1 MGVNIA
7 DATLEPGKGEQ
18 PHVEEAVPT
27 KVKGVG
33 PVRAFFNELGR
44 SKSGLFGFIIV
55 AFIVV
60 MSILAPIIR
69 GNLKPTTE
77 YWAKPS
83 AAHPLGTSGQG
94 IDTLAMIVN
103 GGRTVLMVGFSA
115 AALTVV
121 IAVVI
126 GALSAYFR
134 GWFDALMLQV
144 ADLFMTIPQIVLL
157 AVLGAMLSGSNFK
170 FFETPMGMATIVGT
184 LSWPVLMRSIR
195 AQVLTLKER
204 EFVEAARLLDLGT
217 LRIVFVE
224 IVPNMASFIL
234 INFIIAVTN
243 AIYAMV
249 GLYLLGLAP
258 LAGTNWGI
266 MVQDG
271 WTNGAMFNP
280 DALPYILAP
289 VAMIVLL
296 QLGLILLTRSLE
308 EILNPR
314 LRDR

>member
-1 MGVNIA
+1 MGVNVA
-7 DATLEPGKGEQ
+7 DATLEPGKGQ
-18 PHVEEAVPT
+18 DPNVETVADG
-27 KVKGVG
+27 KAKGVG
-33 PVRAFFNELGR
+33 PIRGFFRELNR
-44 SKSGLFGFIIV
+44 SKSGMFGFIIV
-55 AFIVV
+55 SLI
-60 MSILAPIIR
+60 ILMTIFGPIIR
-69 GNLKPTTE
+69 GNLRPTTE
-77 YWAKPS
+77 YWGTPS
-83 AAHPLGTSGQG
+83 AKHPLGTSGQG
-94 IDTLAMIVN
+94 IDTLAMVVN
-103 GGRTVLMVGFSA
+103 GGKTVLLVGFGA
-115 AALTVV
+115 AALTVI

-126 GALSAYFR
+126 GSLSAYFR
-134 GWFDALMLQV
+134 GWFDAVMLQI
-144 ADLFMTIPQIVLL
+144 ADVFMTIPQIVLL
-157 AVLGAMLSGSNFK
+157 AVMGS
-170 FFETPMGMATIVGT
+170 FFRFDSPLWLAVIVGS

-195 AQVLTLKER
+195 AQVLSLKER
-204 EFVEAARLLDLGT
+204 EFVEAAKLLDLGT

-234 INFIIAVTN
+234 INFIIAITN